1 MLAIVY
7 DRYGPPE
14 VLRAEEMKNP
24 TPADNEVLIQVRAA
38 SVNPMDWRLMR
49 GRPSFIRL
57 FTGLRKPRNRRVGV
71 DAAGE
76 VAAVGAGVT
85 RFKIGD
91 AVFGACTGA
100 FAQYACA
107 RETALALKPRN
118 VTFELAAAAPIA
130 ALTALQGLR
139 DKGKLKA
146 GQRVL
151 INGAAGG
158 VGTFAVQMARW
169 MGAEVTGVCSAKNA
183 EMVRSIGAERV
194 VDYAREDCTEGAEKY
209 DVIFDLMAN
218 HSLRALRRVMRP
230 HGIYVGGGG
239 GKDVRLSEILLG
251 MAQMKMLSVFTSRK
265 MVGLLAKA
273 KAADLEL
280 IGNLME
286 IGQVRPVIDRC
297 YPLSEVEAAIR
308 YSEAGHVRG
317 KLVIVV

>member
-1 MLAIVY
+1 VLAIVY

-14 VLRAEEMKNP
+14 VLRAEEMENP
-24 TPADNEVLIQVRAA
+24 TPADNEVLIRVRAA
-38 SVNPMDWRLMR
+38 SVNPMDWHLMR
-49 GRPSFIRL
+49 GRPAFIRL

-85 RFKIGD
+85 RFKPGD
-91 AVFGACTGA
+91 AVFGACRGA
-100 FAQYACA
+100 FAQFACA
-107 RETALALKPRN
+107 RQTALARKPRN

-139 DKGKLKA
+139 DKGELKV

-158 VGTFAVQMARW
+158 VGTFAVQIARW

-183 EMVRSIGAERV
+183 AMVQSIGAELV
-194 VDYAREDCTEGAEKY
+194 VDYAREDFTQLPRTY

-230 HGIYVGGGG
+230 HGVYIGAGGGG
-239 GKDVRLSEILLG
+239 DVRLSEILLG
-251 MAQMKMLSVFTSRK
+251 MVRMKMLSVFTSRK

-280 IGNLME
+280 IGNLLE
-286 IGQVRPVIDRC
+286 TGQVRPVIDRC
-297 YPLSEVEAAIR
+297 YPLREAEAAIR
-308 YSEAGHVRG
+308 CSEAGNVRG
-317 KLVIVV
+317 KLVIVM